1 VDAFIA
7 ANRNYLAPCLRCL
20 TFYTGCNK
28 VAIMAT
34 GRRARLK
41 VEQLE
46 QMLRQHGLPLT
57 VQRRAVLEA
66 LSLRLDHPFAD
77 QIFDDVRKRMPEISR
92 TTVYRVLKTLVRVGV
107 ARKVCHPGSAARY
120 EAATHRHHH
129 LVCLNCE
136 TMVDLEDASLD
147 SLPLPSA
154 SSGFH
159 IEDYS
164 IQFRGL
170 CSDCARKLSVRRA
183 QSASSAAPVRRA
195 LPAGLR
201 RDGPR
206 K

>member
-1 VDAFIA
+1 MA
-7 ANRNYLAPCLRCL
+7 A
-20 TFYTGCNK
+20 
-28 VAIMAT
+28 
-34 GRRARLK
+34 GRRAHLRLK

-46 QMLRQHGLPLT
+46 RIFREHDLPLT

-66 LSLRLDHPFAD
+66 LSLRLDHPIAD
-77 QIFDDVRKRMPEISR
+77 RIFDDVRKRMPEISR
-92 TTVYRVLKTLVRVGV
+92 TTVYRVLETLVRVGI
-107 ARKVCHPGSAARY
+107 ARKVCHPGAAARY
-120 EAATHRHHH
+120 EVKTHRHHH

-170 CSDCARKLSVRRA
+170 CSDCARKLSARQA
-183 QSASSAAPVRRA
+183 QSASSATPVRRA
-195 LPAGLR
+195 MPTGLR
-201 RDGPR
+201 RDVSR
-206 K
+206 E